1 MSKNEILKK
10 YFNFRNLS
18 IKNQSRRSR
27 NVLAQN
33 EIDTIFF
40 LLEKFY
46 NFKNLNEIKI
56 LDVGCGDKFLEPVLK
71 KKNFFYEGIDINR
84 VDFNVDKLPYDDNS
98 FDIVISLAVIEHI
111 KIPENYLSE
120 IYRVLKN
127 NNGLLFLSTPNWI
140 YSHKD
145 FYNDYTHVRPYTK
158 VSLTNILSD
167 FNFIDIH
174 VVPGLRKK
182 PFWQYTIP
190 YAEFFA
196 KNLPFTGDATFVP
209 NILKGKAR
217 SLFAMAKK
225 ST

>member
-182 PFWQYTIP
+182 TFLAIYHSLCRI
-190 YAEFFA
+190 FC
-196 KNLPFTGDATFVP
+196 KKFTFHG
-209 NILKGKAR
+209 
-217 SLFAMAKK
+217 
-225 ST
+225 